1 MIMKNS
7 SRINYC
13 LVFFLSICLLFI
25 YRINGQISTPCTASM
40 ITSFTPCLNFITG
53 STANGQSSPT
63 QDCCDSVKSMVADSV
78 DCGCLILTGN
88 VPLSL
93 PFNRT
98 LAISLP
104 QICNG
109 GVPLR
114 CKSSG
119 VPLPAPGPALFQPPP
134 PPTSHPPFATHAPAY
149 PPRISPRASKA
160 SSSTTLA
167 PTPVDETTPASPPKT
182 SHTLAPGAHPGIK
195 PIFNPA
201 AGGSS
206 SASALTYHFSPLFL
220 MFVAIAVL
228 LATK

>member
-1 MIMKNS
+1 MNSIGIKIKSTPSIFPPNPFKPLIYIHHPPHNPSLFITSQLAIYLKKMIMKNS

-114 CKSSG
+114 CKC
-119 VPLPAPGPALFQPPP
+119 
-134 PPTSHPPFATHAPAY
+134 T
-149 PPRISPRASKA
+149 
-160 SSSTTLA
+160 
-167 PTPVDETTPASPPKT
+167 
-182 SHTLAPGAHPGIK
+182 
-195 PIFNPA
+195 
-201 AGGSS
+201 
-206 SASALTYHFSPLFL
+206 
-220 MFVAIAVL
+220 
-228 LATK
+228 